1 MEHPIPGRPADSE
14 VALWALKYV
23 NLVEGDDLIQA
34 LTTQRVELLAL
45 LARLDGAHRYE
56 PGKWTVNEVLGHIT
70 DTERIFGYRTLCIAR
85 GEQAPLP
92 PFDQDEYMVTAGFAS
107 RTLADLTVEF
117 EVVRESSL
125 RLLRGF
131 PADAWMRHGTVS
143 GCDVTTRGLAFIIA
157 GHEKHHSRFLRDKYV
172 IG

>member
-14 VALWALKYV
+14 VASWALKYV
-23 NLVEGDDLIQA
+23 NLVEGDDLIGA
-34 LTTQRVELLAL
+34 LTTQRAELIAL
-45 LARLDGAHRYE
+45 LARLDGATRYE
-56 PGKWTVNEVLGHIT
+56 PAKWSVCEVLGHII
-70 DTERIFGYRTLCIAR
+70 DTERIFVYRTLCVAR

-92 PFDQDEYMVTAGFAS
+92 PFDQDEYMATAGFAS
-107 RTLADLTVEF
+107 RALADLTVEF

-131 PADAWMRHGTVS
+131 PADAWMRHGTVN

-157 GHEKHHSRFLRDKYV
+157 GHEKHHSRILRDKYV